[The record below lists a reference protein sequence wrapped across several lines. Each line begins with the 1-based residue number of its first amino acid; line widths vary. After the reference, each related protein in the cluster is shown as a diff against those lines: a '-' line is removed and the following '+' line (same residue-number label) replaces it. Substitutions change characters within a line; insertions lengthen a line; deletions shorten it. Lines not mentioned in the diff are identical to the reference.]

1 MGADDLLKQDYL
13 QAGAGQEAPGF
24 GAESEF
30 EEDGWYRAQDEK
42 KGADQDLHRS
52 SQAAALSELLLESGL
67 QKKSVDAL
75 LLGDDYSQLFSDKA
89 GDGSAVPPALPLNR
103 SLIVI
108 DQSAENWRTSS
119 HAPADAEV
127 LVLEQTQDGLA
138 QISDYLHQ
146 QRTEGSGRFSN
157 LAIVCRGMGGQ
168 LKLGDREVEASELVN
183 HETRLNGWQ
192 ESLET
197 SAGVRIFNS
206 VNDSD
211 GTTIAVQDALNSH
224 IGTEAIE
231 ADASV
236 AEEDHSV
243 SDHIRIDHL
252 TKTTKAEINLKVPSN
267 FPEHFRL
274 LVKKQPH

>member
-1 MGADDLLKQDYL
+1 M
-13 QAGAGQEAPGF
+13 
-24 GAESEF
+24 
-30 EEDGWYRAQDEK
+30 
-42 KGADQDLHRS
+42 
-52 SQAAALSELLLESGL
+52 
-67 QKKSVDAL
+67 
-75 LLGDDYSQLFSDKA
+75 
-89 GDGSAVPPALPLNR
+89 PPALPLNR

-108 DQSAENWRTSS
+108 DQSAENWRELAVS
-119 HAPADAEV
+119 APADAEV

-146 QRTEGSGRFSN
+146 QRTEGNGRFSN

-183 HETRLNGWQ
+183 HETRLNDWQ
-192 ESLET
+192 ESFEE

-206 VNDSD
+206 VDDSD

-252 TKTTKAEINLKVPSN
+252 TKTTKQN
-267 FPEHFRL
+267 
-274 LVKKQPH
+274 